1 MEIYN
6 FVDTNE
12 ASMPS
17 QNQETLENKSV
28 LENMAYEAD
37 VQTQNSFTIRTPL
50 VPISSRVAYQKSIP
64 DMTIDSVVFE
74 EEAEMS
80 NGNQGINYQPNS
92 ARHGQSQRSTNHR
105 LHIPSSPQ
113 QQTTPPPTNFSP
125 TNQSALSTASHQR
138 VVYNPPS
145 HSISPPSQ
153 PPVQIFPPYATS
165 PYQFPFLHRI
175 LLPIHQ
181 MHYSFHP

>member
-50 VPISSRVAYQKSIP
+50 VPISSRVAY
-64 DMTIDSVVFE
+64 
-74 EEAEMS
+74 
-80 NGNQGINYQPNS
+80 
-92 ARHGQSQRSTNHR
+92 
-105 LHIPSSPQ
+105 
-113 QQTTPPPTNFSP
+113 
-125 TNQSALSTASHQR
+125 
-138 VVYNPPS
+138 
-145 HSISPPSQ
+145 
-153 PPVQIFPPYATS
+153 
-165 PYQFPFLHRI
+165 
-175 LLPIHQ
+175 
-181 MHYSFHP
+181 